1 MPEGKFQHPHRSNN
15 PATQNLTQVP
25 FPSLSMNYISN
36 SSSASGLTYSPTMNS
51 VTWVYFSVTFL
62 AMVTCVL
69 GMAGNSMVIWLLS
82 FRVQRSPFCVYV
94 LNLAVA
100 DFLFLF
106 CMASMLCLETGF
118 LVSDSTSFKIYEGVR
133 RIKYFAYTAGLSLLT
148 AISTQRCLSVLF
160 PIWYKCHQPQH
171 LSAAVCGV
179 LWVLAL
185 LMNFLASY
193 FCVQLWHPNRH
204 LCFMM
209 DMVVSGLIL
218 GIFLPI
224 MMLSSTILLIRV
236 RKNTLLRRRRPRR
249 LFVVIL
255 ASVFVFLT
263 CSLPLGLYW
272 FLLYWAEKQLQN
284 VILLYICLSR
294 FSSCLSSSA
303 NPIIYFLVGSQKSH
317 RLQDSL
323 GVVLG
328 RALRDDPEPEGR
340 ETPSMCTN
348 DEI

>member
-1 MPEGKFQHPHRSNN
+1 
-15 PATQNLTQVP
+15 
-25 FPSLSMNYISN
+25 MNHISN
-36 SSSASGLTYSPTMNS
+36 SSRASGLTFSPTMDS

-100 DFLFLF
+100 DLLFLF
-106 CMASMLCLETGF
+106 CMASMLGLETG
-118 LVSDSTSFKIYEGVR
+118 LLLPDSTSTKIYEGMR

-160 PIWYKCHQPQH
+160 PIWYKCHQPRH

-185 LMNFLASY
+185 LMNFLASF
-193 FCVQLWHPNRH
+193 FCVQFWHPNKE
-204 LCFMM
+204 LCYMT
-209 DMVVSGLIL
+209 DMVVSSVIL
-218 GIFLPI
+218 GIFMPI
-224 MMLSSTILLIRV
+224 MILSSTILLIRV

-255 ASVFVFLT
+255 ASVLVFLT
-263 CSLPLGLYW
+263 CSLPLGFYWFFLYW
-272 FLLYWAEKQLQN
+272 EELSQN
-284 VILLYICLSR
+284 VVSLYICLSR

-303 NPIIYFLVGSQKSH
+303 NPVIYFLVGSQKSH

-323 GVVLG
+323 GAVLG
-328 RALRDDPEPEGR
+328 RALRDEPEPEGR

-348 DEI
+348 DEV

>member
-1 MPEGKFQHPHRSNN
+1 
-15 PATQNLTQVP
+15 
-25 FPSLSMNYISN
+25 MNDISN
-36 SSSASGLTYSPTMNS
+36 SSPASGLTFSPNMDS

-69 GMAGNSMVIWLLS
+69 GMAGNSVVTWLLS

-100 DFLFLF
+100 DLLFLF
-106 CMASMLCLETGF
+106 CMASMLGLETG
-118 LVSDSTSFKIYEGVR
+118 LLLPASTSTKIYEGLR
-133 RIKYFAYTAGLSLLT
+133 RTKYFAYTTGLSLLT

-185 LMNFLASY
+185 LMNFLTSF
-193 FCVQLWHPNRH
+193 FCVRFWHPSKK

-209 DMVVSGLIL
+209 DMVVWGIIL
-218 GIFLPI
+218 GVFMPI
-224 MMLSSTILLIRV
+224 MILSSTILLIRV

-263 CSLPLGLYW
+263 CSLPLGFYWFFLYW
-272 FLLYWAEKQLQN
+272 EKLPQN
-284 VILLYICLSR
+284 VVSLYVCLSR

-303 NPIIYFLVGSQKSH
+303 NPVIYFLVGSQKSH

-323 GVVLG
+323 GAVLG
-328 RALRDDPEPEGR
+328 RALRDEPEPEGR

-348 DEI
+348 DEV

>member
-1 MPEGKFQHPHRSNN
+1 
-15 PATQNLTQVP
+15 
-25 FPSLSMNYISN
+25 MNYISN
-36 SSSASGLTYSPTMNS
+36 SSPASGLTFSPTMDS

-62 AMVTCVL
+62 TMVTCVL

-82 FRVQRSPFCVYV
+82 FHVQRSPFCVYV

-100 DFLFLF
+100 DLLFLF
-106 CMASMLCLETGF
+106 CMASMLGLETG
-118 LVSDSTSFKIYEGVR
+118 LLLPASTSTKIYEGVR

-148 AISTQRCLSVLF
+148 AISTQRCLSMLF

-171 LSAAVCGV
+171 LSVAVCGV

-185 LMNFLASY
+185 LMNFLASF
-193 FCVQLWHPNRH
+193 FCVQFWHPNKE

-209 DMVVSGLIL
+209 DMVVSGIIL
-218 GIFLPI
+218 GIFMPI
-224 MMLSSTILLIRV
+224 MILSSTILLIRV

-263 CSLPLGLYW
+263 CLLPLGFYWFFLYW
-272 FLLYWAEKQLQN
+272 EKLSQN
-284 VILLYICLSR
+284 VVSLYICLSR

-303 NPIIYFLVGSQKSH
+303 NPVIYFLVGSQKSH

-323 GVVLG
+323 GAVLG
-328 RALRDDPEPEGR
+328 RALRDEPEPEGR
-340 ETPSMCTN
+340 ETLSVCTN
-348 DEI
+348 DEV